1 MRPSRYAFPA
11 ALLCAA
17 GLSIGLCFCVITSF
31 AVPVDP
37 VRLLLACFLAA
48 ALFSAVFLLKKS
60 WIWLLVV
67 LLLAGAGGYLLRA
80 ELRQSLSALVYAVS
94 SNYADAIPGL
104 QAVSLTEDASGV
116 DATLVLILI
125 AALYA
130 LLCSWTV
137 MRGEHLAYLL
147 AGVLPVLV
155 LCLVILQTP
164 PAAWAILLVVGVL
177 ALLLLSQLLRARAGE
192 RGQPTGPAAGCAAGA
207 AGRAA
212 GRSVPGKDIR
222 ACEVVGFSAA
232 DACGC
237 GRQAHALPPRR
248 ADRAGALHLADQPQH
263 ARQLPLGFERHG
275 RESQPR
281 RSAAAVRPHSHA
293 RAGADKRPV
302 SSAGGFSGCLRR
314 EPLEGPV

>member
-104 QAVSLTEDASGV
+104 QAVSLTEDASGI

-177 ALLLLSQLLRARAGE
+177 ALLLLSQLLRARQE
-192 RGQPTGPAAGCAAGA
+192 L
-207 AGRAA
+207 
-212 GRSVPGKDIR
+212 SLI
-222 ACEVVGFSAA
+222 
-232 DACGC
+232 
-237 GRQAHALPPRR
+237 HI
-248 ADRAGALHLADQPQH
+248 
-263 ARQLPLGFERHG
+263 
-275 RESQPR
+275 
-281 RSAAAVRPHSHA
+281 
-293 RAGADKRPV
+293 
-302 SSAGGFSGCLRR
+302 
-314 EPLEGPV
+314 

>member
-1 MRPSRYAFPA
+1 MRPSKYAFPA

-80 ELRQSLSALVYAVS
+80 ELRQSLSALVYTVS

-104 QAVSLTEDASGV
+104 QAVSLTEDASGI

-177 ALLLLSQLLRARAGE
+177 ALLLLSQLLRARQESEGNRLALLLAVPLALLVGLLAVLFPAKTYE
-192 RGQPTGPAAGCAAGA
+192 RAKWSDSLQQTLA
-207 AGRAA
+207 
-212 GRSVPGKDIR
+212 D
-222 ACEVVGFSAA
+222 AA
-232 DACGC
+232 DKLTLFRRDAQTRHDPARCRL
-237 GRQAHALPPRR
+237 RQ
-248 ADRAGALHLADQPQH
+248 
-263 ARQLPLGFERHG
+263 ER
-275 RESQPR
+275 
-281 RSAAAVRPHSHA
+281 
-293 RAGADKRPV
+293 
-302 SSAGGFSGCLRR
+302 
-314 EPLEGPV
+314 

>member
-104 QAVSLTEDASGV
+104 QAVSLTEDASGI

-177 ALLLLSQLLRARAGE
+177 ALLLLLLYLWIFFRAIEIFRRCGTAFPGLLVLGLALLITCQALLHIMVTVNLIPE
-192 RGQPTGPAAGCAAGA
+192 TGQT
-207 AGRAA
+207 
-212 GRSVPGKDIR
+212 
-222 ACEVVGFSAA
+222 
-232 DACGC
+232 
-237 GRQAHALPPRR
+237 
-248 ADRAGALHLADQPQH
+248 
-263 ARQLPLGFERHG
+263 LPLISRGGSSTIFTAIALGMILSVSRQNDEQSHDMPKS
-275 RESQPR
+275 ESIYE
-281 RSAAAVRPHSHA
+281 
-293 RAGADKRPV
+293 K
-302 SSAGGFSGCLRR
+302 
-314 EPLEGPV
+314 